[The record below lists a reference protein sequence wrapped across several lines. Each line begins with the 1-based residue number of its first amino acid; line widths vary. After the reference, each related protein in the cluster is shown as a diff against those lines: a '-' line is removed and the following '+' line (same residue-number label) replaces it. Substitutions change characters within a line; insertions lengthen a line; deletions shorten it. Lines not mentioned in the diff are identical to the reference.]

1 MSPELTSDTASGVEP
16 RAEVEVP
23 ESPATAATD
32 GPPQGPPAAKE
43 PAARVPAA
51 KPPAAQP
58 PAAKPPVAPTPAAQ
72 PPVAPTPVSSPVRP
86 AQPRREVREPR
97 EARTPQRVV
106 RKGVKAMLSRLRLLP
121 VGPTPKEIEDVVREV
136 KAHHP
141 KADVREMIRAFE
153 LARVAHEG
161 QYRKSGELF
170 IEHPIGVARILARL
184 GMDSTTIVGALLH
197 DAVEDTDL
205 ELEDIETSFG
215 KEVAEIID
223 GLTKLDKI
231 RFRSKEQEKA
241 ENLRKMIV
249 AMAKDLRVL
258 IIKLADRLHNMRTLG
273 ALAPAKRE
281 LIATETLEIYAPLA
295 DRLGM
300 QPIKSELEDL
310 AFKNL
315 HPGPYEEIAQMVA
328 QRQPEREVYLQTVV
342 DEVQARLREVR
353 VRALV
358 SGRPK
363 HFYSIYEKMTGRG
376 REFDQIF
383 DLVGV
388 RIIVES
394 ERDCYAAL
402 GAIHSLWKPVP
413 GRFKDY
419 IAMPKFNLY
428 QSLHTTVI
436 GPEGK
441 PLEVQMR
448 TREMHRMAE
457 WGVASHWR
465 YKEDARGGQAGLG
478 QGSDEQAAWM
488 RRMLELGQTEDDRE
502 FLDTLKLDLFA
513 GEVFVFTPRGDIV
526 QLPKGATPVDFAY
539 AIHTEVGHACA
550 GARVDGRLVPLDHQL
565 SSGETVQIVTSKT
578 SSGPSR
584 DWLNLV
590 VTPRART
597 KIRQWFTKERREE
610 AISEGKDAL
619 AKAVRRAGLPL
630 QRILAGDELE
640 KIAAELKFPN
650 MEAFYGSVG
659 EGRTSLQS
667 VVARLLRNQVGP
679 LVEEAAAPQPVRAKP
694 TTTDGVIVEGI
705 DDVLVKL
712 ARCCM
717 PVPGDPIVGFIT
729 RGRGISVHRADCLN
743 IETSMEQERLIDV
756 AWNTRATGLFPV
768 SIGVEALDRPKLLR
782 DISQAISE
790 YGVNISAVTSTTARG
805 IAQFRFTVGLVDP
818 ASLDSILAG
827 VRRIESVYE
836 AFRVT
841 PGRA

>member
-1 MSPELTSDTASGVEP
+1 MVPNDRSGLDLSPGSPPGIEP
-16 RAEVEVP
+16 RADIESTQPLPVITP
-23 ESPATAATD
+23 ESAPLPAP
-32 GPPQGPPAAKE
+32 GR
-43 PAARVPAA
+43 PAARRSGAVRRDPRSAAAGAYPA
-51 KPPAAQP
+51 PPGAEGA
-58 PAAKPPVAPTPAAQ
+58 
-72 PPVAPTPVSSPVRP
+72 
-86 AQPRREVREPR
+86 RREVREPR
-97 EARTPQRVV
+97 EPRDPTRVV

-121 VGPTPKEIEDVVREV
+121 VGPTPKEIDHIVREV

-141 KADVREMIRAFE
+141 KADVREMVRAYE

-161 QYRKSGELF
+161 QYRKSGEMF
-170 IEHPIGVARILARL
+170 IEHPIGVASILARL
-184 GMDSTTIVGALLH
+184 GMDATTIVGALLH

-205 ELEDIETSFG
+205 ELSDIEQSFG
-215 KEVAEIID
+215 SEVAEIID
-223 GLTKLDKI
+223 GLTKLDKLQ
-231 RFRSKEQEKA
+231 FRSKEQERA

-281 LIATETLEIYAPLA
+281 LIATETLEIYAKLA

-300 QPIKSELEDL
+300 QPIKAELEDL
-310 AFKNL
+310 AFQNL
-315 HPGPYEEIAQMVA
+315 HPKAYEEIAQMVA

-342 DEVQARLREVR
+342 DEVQARLRDVR
-353 VRALV
+353 VRAFV

-448 TREMHRMAE
+448 TREMHRTAE

-465 YKEDARGGQAGLG
+465 YKEDARADKGGKPGLANE
-478 QGSDEQAAWM
+478 EQAAWM
-488 RRMLELGQTEDDRE
+488 RRMLDLQQTEDDRE

-578 SSGPSR
+578 STGPSR
-584 DWLNLV
+584 DWLNVV

-610 AISEGKDAL
+610 AIAVGKDAV
-619 AKAVRRAGLPL
+619 AKAIRRAGLPL
-630 QRILAGDELE
+630 QRILADGELG
-640 KIAAELKFPN
+640 KIATELRFASTD
-650 MEAFYGSVG
+650 AFYVSVG
-659 EGRTSLQS
+659 EGRTSLRS
-667 VVARLLRNQVGP
+667 VVARLLRHQVEP
-679 LVEEAAAPQPVRAKP
+679 LVEEPAAPTPARARP
-694 TTTDGVIVEGI
+694 TTTDGVIVEGV

-729 RGRGISVHRADCLN
+729 RGRGISVHRADCTN
-743 IETSMEQERLIDV
+743 IEVSLERERLIDV

-782 DISQAISE
+782 DVSTAISE
-790 YGVNISAVTSTTARG
+790 YGVNISGVSSTTARG

-818 ASLDSILAG
+818 ASLDSILNG
-827 VRRIESVYE
+827 VRRVESVYD

>member
-1 MSPELTSDTASGVEP
+1 VTSGPTAGASP
-16 RAEVEVP
+16 EVEVAP
-23 ESPATAATD
+23 NGHPVIETGTKPKK
-32 GPPQGPPAAKE
+32 PPKASNKAGAP
-43 PAARVPAA
+43 ARVEAEPGQETEPLPAIELDE
-51 KPPAAQP
+51 PPKVVSP
-58 PAAKPPVAPTPAAQ
+58 RAPGPG
-72 PPVAPTPVSSPVRP
+72 
-86 AQPRREVREPR
+86 RRDVRELR
-97 EARTPQRVV
+97 EPTRGV
-106 RKGVKAMLSRLRLLP
+106 RKGVKAMLARLWRLP
-121 VGPTPKEIEDVVREV
+121 VGPTPKEIEDIVREV
-136 KAHHP
+136 KVHHP
-141 KADVREMIRAFE
+141 KADVREMVRAFE
-153 LARVAHEG
+153 LAKVAHEG
-161 QYRKSGELF
+161 QFRKSGELF

-184 GMDSTTIVGALLH
+184 GMDSTSIVGALLH
-197 DAVEDTDL
+197 DAVEDTDV
-205 ELEDIETSFG
+205 ELEDIEASFG
-215 KEVAEIID
+215 AEVALIID

-231 RFRSKEQEKA
+231 QFRSKEQERA

-258 IIKLADRLHNMRTLG
+258 IIKLADRLHNMRTLT
-273 ALAPAKRE
+273 ALAPAKRDHV
-281 LIATETLEIYAPLA
+281 ATETLEIYAPLA

-300 QPIKSELEDL
+300 QPIRAELQDL
-310 AFKNL
+310 AFKTL
-315 HPGPYEEIAQMVA
+315 HPKPYEEIQQMVA
-328 QRQPEREVYLQTVV
+328 QRQPEREVYLQQVV
-342 DEVQARLREVR
+342 GEVQARLREVR
-353 VRALV
+353 VRGLV

-363 HFYSIYEKMTGRG
+363 HFYSIYEKMVIRD

-448 TREMHRMAE
+448 TRDMHRMAE

-465 YKEDARGGQAGLG
+465 YKEDPKGDKGA
-478 QGSDEQAAWM
+478 STDEQAAWM
-488 RRMLELGQTEDDRE
+488 RRMLELGQTEDDAE
-502 FLDTLKLDLFA
+502 FLDTLRLDLFA
-513 GEVFVFTPRGDIV
+513 GEVFVFTPRGDII
-526 QLPKGATPVDFAY
+526 QLAQGATPVDFAY

-578 SSGPSR
+578 TSGPSR
-584 DWLNLV
+584 DWLKVV

-610 AISEGKDAL
+610 AIAEGKDAL
-619 AKAVRRAGLPL
+619 AKALRRAGLPV
-630 QRILAGDELE
+630 QKIVAGDQLQ
-640 KIAAELKFPN
+640 KIAAELRLRDLDS
-650 MEAFYGSVG
+650 FYGAIG
-659 EGRTSLQS
+659 EGRTSVNT
-667 VVARLLRNQVGP
+667 VVARLLRNQVEP
-679 LVEEAAAPQPVRAKP
+679 LVEEPILPSKIRTKP
-694 TTTDGVIVEGI
+694 TTTSGVVVEGV
-705 DDVLVKL
+705 DDVLAKL

-729 RGRGISVHRADCLN
+729 RGRGISVHREDCINVELSP
-743 IETSMEQERLIDV
+743 ERERLVDV
-756 AWNTRATGLFPV
+756 KWDPRVTGLFPV

-782 DISQAISE
+782 DISTAISE
-790 YGVNISAVTSTTARG
+790 FGVNILSVSSSTLKG
-805 IAQFRFTVGLVDP
+805 IAHFRFTVGLADP
-818 ASLDSILAG
+818 LSLGSILLG
-827 VRRIESVYE
+827 VRRIESVYD

-841 PGRA
+841 PGRG

>member
-1 MSPELTSDTASGVEP
+1 MAQDVTSGTPTGTQS
-16 RAEVEVP
+16 EVEASLRSEP
-23 ESPATAATD
+23 EDRTQELPAISVVSPVADPVA
-32 GPPQGPPAAKE
+32 E
-43 PAARVPAA
+43 PARRSAA
-51 KPPAAQP
+51 
-58 PAAKPPVAPTPAAQ
+58 VAGRRDLRELRDPT
-72 PPVAPTPVSSPVRP
+72 RG
-86 AQPRREVREPR
+86 
-97 EARTPQRVV
+97 V
-106 RKGVKAMLSRLRLLP
+106 RKGVKAMLSRLWRLP
-121 VGPTPKEIEDVVREV
+121 VGPTPKEIEDIVREV
-136 KAHHP
+136 KVHHP
-141 KADVREMIRAFE
+141 RADVREMVRAFE

-161 QYRKSGELF
+161 QLRKSGELF
-170 IEHPIGVARILARL
+170 IQHPIGVARILARL

-197 DAVEDTDL
+197 DAVEDTDV
-205 ELEDIETSFG
+205 ELVDIEQSFG
-215 KEVAEIID
+215 PEVALIID

-231 RFRSKEQEKA
+231 QFRSKEQERA

-258 IIKLADRLHNMRTLG
+258 IIKLADRLHNMRTLT

-281 LIATETLEIYAPLA
+281 HVATETLEIYAPLA

-300 QPIKSELEDL
+300 QPIRAELQDL
-310 AFKNL
+310 AFRTL
-315 HPGPYEEIAQMVA
+315 HPKPYDEIQQMVA
-328 QRQPEREVYLQTVV
+328 QRQPEREVYLQQVV
-342 DEVQARLREVR
+342 SEVQARLREVR
-353 VRALV
+353 VRGLV

-363 HFYSIYEKMTGRG
+363 HFYSIYEKMVGRG

-465 YKEDARGGQAGLG
+465 YKEDPKGDKGAS
-478 QGSDEQAAWM
+478 SDEQADWM
-488 RRMLELGQTEDDRE
+488 RRMLELGQTEDDAE
-502 FLDTLKLDLFA
+502 FLDTLRLDLFA

-550 GARVDGRLVPLDHQL
+550 GARVDGRLVPIDHQL

-578 SSGPSR
+578 TSGPSR
-584 DWLNLV
+584 DWLKVV

-610 AISEGKDAL
+610 AIAEGKDAL
-619 AKAVRRAGLPL
+619 AKALRRAGLPL
-630 QRILAGDELE
+630 QKILASDQLQG
-640 KIAAELKFPN
+640 IATELKLRDLD
-650 MEAFYGSVG
+650 AFYGAIG
-659 EGRTSLQS
+659 EGRTSVNT
-667 VVARLLRNQVGP
+667 VVARLLRNQVEP
-679 LVEEAAAPQPVRAKP
+679 LVEEEPALPTKVRTKP
-694 TTTDGVIVEGI
+694 TTISGVIVEGV

-729 RGRGISVHRADCLN
+729 RGRGISVHREDCIN
-743 IETSMEQERLIDV
+743 VETSPEQERLVDV
-756 AWNTRATGLFPV
+756 SWDPRVSGLFPV
-768 SIGVEALDRPKLLR
+768 SIGVEAFDRPKLLR
-782 DISQAISE
+782 DVSTAISE
-790 YGVNISAVTSTTARG
+790 FGVNISQVSSSTVRG
-805 IAQFRFTVGLVDP
+805 IAHFRFTVGLADP
-818 ASLDSILAG
+818 SSLDAILAG
-827 VRRIESVYE
+827 MRRVESVYDV
-836 AFRVT
+836 FRVT

>member
-1 MSPELTSDTASGVEP
+1 M
-16 RAEVEVP
+16 
-23 ESPATAATD
+23 
-32 GPPQGPPAAKE
+32 
-43 PAARVPAA
+43 
-51 KPPAAQP
+51 
-58 PAAKPPVAPTPAAQ
+58 
-72 PPVAPTPVSSPVRP
+72 
-86 AQPRREVREPR
+86 RRELREPR
-97 EARTPQRVV
+97 ESREPKRVV

-121 VGPTPKEIEDVVREV
+121 VGPTPKEIEDIVREV

-141 KADVREMIRAFE
+141 KADVREMVRAFE

-184 GMDSTTIVGALLH
+184 GMDATTIVGALLH

-205 ELEDIETSFG
+205 ELEDIDASFG
-215 KEVAEIID
+215 PEVAGIID

-231 RFRSKEQEKA
+231 QFRSKEQERA

-315 HPGPYEEIAQMVA
+315 HTKAYDEIAQMVA

-353 VRALV
+353 VRGLV

-436 GPEGK
+436 GPQGK

-448 TREMHRMAE
+448 TREMHRIAE

-465 YKEDARGGQAGLG
+465 YKEAARSDKGGRPGLQ

-502 FLDTLKLDLFA
+502 FLDTLRLDLFA

-526 QLPKGATPVDFAY
+526 QLPKGATPIDFAY

-550 GARVDGRLVPLDHQL
+550 GARVDGRLVALDHQL
-565 SSGETVQIVTSKT
+565 SSGETVQVVTSKT

-584 DWLNLV
+584 DWLNVV

-630 QRILAGDELE
+630 QRILADDQLQ
-640 KIAAELKFPN
+640 KIAAEFKLPS
-650 MEAFYGSVG
+650 MDAFYGSIG

-667 VVARLLRNQVGP
+667 VIARLLRNQVEP
-679 LVEEAAAPQPVRAKP
+679 LTEEAPKLPSVRAKP
-694 TTTDGVIVEGI
+694 TTTNGVIVEGV

-743 IETSMEQERLIDV
+743 IELSMEQERLIDV
-756 AWNTRATGLFPV
+756 AWNLRATGLFPV

-782 DISQAISE
+782 DVSQAISE
-790 YGVNISAVTSTTARG
+790 YGVNISAVTSSTVKG

-818 ASLDSILAG
+818 ASLESILAG
-827 VRRIESVYE
+827 VRRVESVYD
-836 AFRVT
+836 AFRIT

>member
-1 MSPELTSDTASGVEP
+1 MAQDVTSETAPGPEGRVET
-16 RAEVEVP
+16 
-23 ESPATAATD
+23 SPAR
-32 GPPQGPPAAKE
+32 E
-43 PAARVPAA
+43 PVPA
-51 KPPAAQP
+51 
-58 PAAKPPVAPTPAAQ
+58 
-72 PPVAPTPVSSPVRP
+72 
-86 AQPRREVREPR
+86 RRETRDAREPK
-97 EARTPQRVV
+97 RVV

-136 KAHHP
+136 KSHHP
-141 KADVREMIRAFE
+141 KADVREMVRAFE

-170 IEHPIGVARILARL
+170 VEHPICVARILARL
-184 GMDSTTIVGALLH
+184 GMETTTIVGALLH

-205 ELEDIETSFG
+205 ELADIEAAFG
-215 KEVAEIID
+215 AEVAQIVD

-231 RFRSKEQEKA
+231 PFRSREQERA

-258 IIKLADRLHNMRTLG
+258 IIKLADRLHNMRTISG
-273 ALAPAKRE
+273 LAPGKQE
-281 LIATETLEIYAPLA
+281 LVATETLEIYAPLA

-310 AFKNL
+310 SFKTL
-315 HPGPYEEIAQMVA
+315 HPKPYQEIAQMVA
-328 QRQPEREVYLQTVV
+328 QRQPERELYLDRVIN
-342 DEVQARLREVR
+342 EVQTRLREVR
-353 VRALV
+353 VRAIV

-363 HFYSIYEKMTGRG
+363 HFYSIYEKMTARG

-465 YKEDARGGQAGLG
+465 YKEDPKGDRS
-478 QGSDEQAAWM
+478 SDEQAAWM

-526 QLPKGATPVDFAY
+526 QLPKGSTPVDFAY

-550 GARVDGRLVPLDHQL
+550 GARVDGRLVPIDFHL
-565 SSGETVQIVTSKT
+565 SSGETVQVVTSKT
-578 SSGPSR
+578 TSGPSR
-584 DWLNLV
+584 DWLKFV
-590 VTPRART
+590 QTPRART
-597 KIRQWFTKERREE
+597 KIRQWFTKERRDE
-610 AISEGKDAL
+610 AISEGRDAL
-619 AKAVRRAGLPL
+619 AKAIRSAGLPL
-630 QRILAGDELE
+630 QRILAGNELA
-640 KIAAELKFPN
+640 KVAGELKVAN
-650 MEAFYGSVG
+650 LEAVYASIG
-659 EGRTSLQS
+659 EGRMSVQS
-667 VVARLLRNQVGP
+667 VVARLVRNQVEP
-679 LVEEAAAPQPVRAKP
+679 LAETTPRPSVVRQRPAN
-694 TTTDGVIVEGI
+694 TDGVVVAGAE
-705 DDVLVKL
+705 DVLVHL

-717 PVPGDPIVGFIT
+717 PVPGDAIVGFTT
-729 RGRGISVHRADCLN
+729 RGRGISVHRDDCINLEASLRDPAEAERV
-743 IETSMEQERLIDV
+743 IEV
-756 AWNTRATGLFPV
+756 AWDPRATGLFPV
-768 SIGVEALDRPKLLR
+768 LIGVEALDRSRLLR
-782 DISQAISE
+782 DVAMVISE
-790 YGVNISAVTSTTARG
+790 YGVNISSVTSTTARG
-805 IAQFRFTVGLVDP
+805 IAHFRFTVALADP
-818 ASLDSILAG
+818 SSLNSMLAG
-827 VRRIESVYE
+827 VRRIESVYD

-841 PGRA
+841 PGRS

>member
-1 MSPELTSDTASGVEP
+1 MAPEVTSGTTSGVEP
-16 RAEVEVP
+16 RAET
-23 ESPATAATD
+23 PAAAPADAPRAPAAPAGRPSRAPSRVGSSGRDPRALPPPPPPGSRTAGSAR
-32 GPPQGPPAAKE
+32 PPGAGAGGPPAGAG
-43 PAARVPAA
+43 P
-51 KPPAAQP
+51 
-58 PAAKPPVAPTPAAQ
+58 
-72 PPVAPTPVSSPVRP
+72 
-86 AQPRREVREPR
+86 PRREVREPR
-97 EARTPQRVV
+97 ETRDPTRVV

-121 VGPTPKEIEDVVREV
+121 VGPTPKEIEDIVREV

-141 KADVREMIRAFE
+141 KADVREMVRAFE

-161 QYRKSGELF
+161 QYRKSGEEF

-205 ELEDIETSFG
+205 EIEDIEASFG
-215 KEVAEIID
+215 AEVAGIID

-231 RFRSKEQEKA
+231 QFHSKEQERA

-273 ALAPAKRE
+273 ALVPAKRE

-315 HPGPYEEIAQMVA
+315 HPKAYEEIAQMVA
-328 QRQPEREVYLQTVV
+328 QRQPEREVYLQQVI

-353 VRALV
+353 VRGLV

-436 GPEGK
+436 GPQGK

-465 YKEDARGGQAGLG
+465 YKEDSRAGKPGAG
-478 QGSDEQAAWM
+478 QGTDEQAAWM

-550 GARVDGRLVPLDHQL
+550 GARVDGRLVSLDHQL

-584 DWLNLV
+584 DWLNVV

-630 QRILAGDELE
+630 QRILAGAQLE
-640 KIAAELKFPN
+640 KIAADLRIPT
-650 MEAFYGSVG
+650 MEAFYGSIG

-667 VVARLLRNQVGP
+667 VIARLLRDQVEP
-679 LVEEAAAPQPVRAKP
+679 LPEEPQQLAPVRARP
-694 TTTDGVIVEGI
+694 TTTDGVIVQGV
-705 DDVLVKL
+705 DDVMVKL

-743 IETSMEQERLIDV
+743 IELSMEKERLIDV

-768 SIGVEALDRPKLLR
+768 SVGVEALDRPKLLR
-782 DISQAISE
+782 DISHAISE
-790 YGVNISAVTSTTARG
+790 FGVNISAVSSSTARG

-818 ASLDSILAG
+818 ASLDSILAS
-827 VRRIESVYE
+827 VRRVESVYD

-841 PGRA
+841 PGRG

>member
-1 MSPELTSDTASGVEP
+1 MAQEVASDRPAGTSPEVEAVFNGHPTTRPNTGARAVPKTRP
-16 RAEVEVP
+16 REGPKVEAEEPGQVTEP
-23 ESPATAATD
+23 LPAILLPA
-32 GPPQGPPAAKE
+32 PPE
-43 PAARVPAA
+43 PAAPP
-51 KPPAAQP
+51 KPPP
-58 PAAKPPVAPTPAAQ
+58 LG
-72 PPVAPTPVSSPVRP
+72 
-86 AQPRREVREPR
+86 RRELRELRDPPR
-97 EARTPQRVV
+97 S
-106 RKGVKAMLSRLRLLP
+106 RKGVKAMLSRLR

-136 KAHHP
+136 KVHHP
-141 KADVREMIRAFE
+141 KADVREMVRAFE
-153 LARVAHEG
+153 LAQVAHEG
-161 QYRKSGELF
+161 QLRKSGELF

-197 DAVEDTDL
+197 DAVEDTDV
-205 ELEDIETSFG
+205 ELEDIEGSFG
-215 KEVAEIID
+215 PEVALIID

-231 RFRSKEQEKA
+231 QFRTKEQERA

-258 IIKLADRLHNMRTLG
+258 IIKLADRLHNMRTLT

-281 LIATETLEIYAPLA
+281 HVATETLEIYAPLA

-300 QPIKSELEDL
+300 QPIRAELEDL
-310 AFKNL
+310 AFKTL
-315 HPGPYEEIAQMVA
+315 HAKPYEEIQQMVA
-328 QRQPEREVYLQTVV
+328 QRAPEREVYLQRVI

-353 VRALV
+353 VRGLV

-363 HFYSIYEKMTGRG
+363 HFYSIYEKMVGRG

-465 YKEDARGGQAGLG
+465 YKEDPKGDKGA
-478 QGSDEQAAWM
+478 SDEQAAWM
-488 RRMLELGQTEDDRE
+488 RRMLELGQTEDDNE
-502 FLDTLKLDLFA
+502 FLDTLRLDLFA
-513 GEVFVFTPRGDIV
+513 GEVFVFTPRGDII

-578 SSGPSR
+578 TSGPSR
-584 DWLNLV
+584 DWLRVV

-610 AISEGKDAL
+610 AIAEGKDAM
-619 AKAVRRAGLPL
+619 AKALRRAGLPL
-630 QRILAGDELE
+630 QKILSGNQLE
-640 KIAAELKFPN
+640 GIAAELRLRDLDS
-650 MEAFYGSVG
+650 FYAAIG
-659 EGRTSLQS
+659 EGRTSVNT
-667 VVARLLRNQVGP
+667 VVARLLRNQVEP
-679 LVEEAAAPQPVRAKP
+679 LTEEPVLPAKARAKP
-694 TTTDGVIVEGI
+694 PTTSGVIVEGV

-717 PVPGDPIVGFIT
+717 AVPGDPIVGFIT
-729 RGRGISVHRADCLN
+729 RGRGISVHREDCVNLQN
-743 IETSMEQERLIDV
+743 SPERERFVDV
-756 AWNTRATGLFPV
+756 KWDPRVSGLFPV

-782 DISQAISE
+782 DISTAISE
-790 YGVNISAVTSTTARG
+790 FGVNISQVSSSTLNG
-805 IAQFRFTVGLVDP
+805 IAHFRFTVGLADP
-818 ASLDSILAG
+818 SSLGSILLG
-827 VRRIESVYE
+827 VRRIESVYD

-841 PGRA
+841 PGRI

>member
-1 MSPELTSDTASGVEP
+1 MAPETTSETTSEARPRPDGTAPLTAVVSPAEPPGVEARPEPARPRPQTAS
-16 RAEVEVP
+16 R
-23 ESPATAATD
+23 
-32 GPPQGPPAAKE
+32 
-43 PAARVPAA
+43 
-51 KPPAAQP
+51 
-58 PAAKPPVAPTPAAQ
+58 
-72 PPVAPTPVSSPVRP
+72 
-86 AQPRREVREPR
+86 REPR
-97 EARTPQRVV
+97 GPQRVV

-141 KADVREMIRAFE
+141 KADVREMVRAFE

-170 IEHPIGVARILARL
+170 IEHPIGVARILAQL
-184 GMDSTTIVGALLH
+184 GMDETTIVGALLH

-215 KEVAEIID
+215 AEVAAIID
-223 GLTKLDKI
+223 GLTKLDKL

-249 AMAKDLRVL
+249 AMARDLRVL

-273 ALAPAKRE
+273 ALAPHKRE

-315 HPGPYEEIAQMVA
+315 HPKAYEELAAMVA
-328 QRQPEREVYLQTVV
+328 QRQPEREVYIQVV
-342 DEVQARLREVR
+342 IDEVQARLRDVR
-353 VRALV
+353 VKAIV
-358 SGRPK
+358 TGRPK
-363 HFYSIYEKMTGRG
+363 HFYSIYEKMTTRG

-388 RIIVES
+388 RVIVDS
-394 ERDCYAAL
+394 ERDCYAVL

-428 QSLHTTVI
+428 QSLHTTVV
-436 GPEGK
+436 GPQGK

-465 YKEDARGGQAGLG
+465 YKEGLKVERAA
-478 QGSDEQAAWM
+478 DEQVAWM
-488 RRMLELGQTEDDRE
+488 QRMLELGQTEDDRE

-513 GEVFVFTPRGDIV
+513 GEVFVFTPQGDII
-526 QLPKGATPVDFAY
+526 QLPKGATPIDFAY

-550 GARVDGRLVPLDHQL
+550 GARVDGRLVPLEHQL

-584 DWLNLV
+584 DWLKLV

-610 AISEGKDAL
+610 AISEGKDAV
-619 AKAVRRAGLPL
+619 AKAIRRAGLPL
-630 QRILAGDELE
+630 QRILAGHELE
-640 KIAAELKFPN
+640 TIVTDLKFGSL
-650 MEAFYGSVG
+650 EAFYGSVG
-659 EGRTSLQS
+659 EGRTPVNS
-667 VVARLLRNQVGP
+667 VVARLLRNQVEP
-679 LVEEAAAPQPVRAKP
+679 LADEPAVRTSPVKAEP
-694 TTTDGVIVEGI
+694 ATTGGVVVEGVG
-705 DDVLVKL
+705 DVLVKL
-712 ARCCM
+712 SRCCM
-717 PVPGDPIVGFIT
+717 PVPGDPIVGFVT
-729 RGRGISVHRADCLN
+729 RGRGISVHRIDCPNLRAGGLAEQPERR
-743 IETSMEQERLIDV
+743 IEVSWDP
-756 AWNTRATGLFPV
+756 RAGGLFPV
-768 SIGVEALDRPKLLR
+768 SIGVEALDRPRLLR
-782 DISQAISE
+782 DVSQAISE
-790 YGVNISAVTSTTARG
+790 YGVNIAGVTSTTVRG
-805 IAQFRFTVGLVDP
+805 IAQFRFTVSLVDP
-818 ASLDSILAG
+818 KALDKILAG
-827 VRRIESVYE
+827 VRKVEAVYD